1 MAWSEF
7 SVRLPGYTR
16 ETAGHR
22 QDALRYSLQEGGRSW
37 WGGRGLG
44 FGVRGSGALSLEFSE
59 TAPSPSETQHYFSS
73 LDLQ

>member
-7 SVRLPGYTR
+7 SVRLPGYAR

-22 QDALRYSLQEGGRSW
+22 QDARRYSLQEGGRSW

-44 FGVRGSGALSLEFSE
+44 ALALEFSE